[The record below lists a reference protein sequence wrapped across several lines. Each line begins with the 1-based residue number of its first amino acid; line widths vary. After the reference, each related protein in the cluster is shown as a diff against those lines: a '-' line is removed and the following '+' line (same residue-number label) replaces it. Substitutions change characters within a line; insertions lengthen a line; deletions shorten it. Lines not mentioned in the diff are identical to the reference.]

1 MLLVTGNC
9 GCNILFFDFVFFHL
23 KISSVVLNNWKQCLR
38 YHEKVMLMMMAMMRQ
53 ESLPD
58 RYSFECLSAD
68 GVKFFFII
76 VENT

>member
-1 MLLVTGNC
+1 
-9 GCNILFFDFVFFHL
+9 
-23 KISSVVLNNWKQCLR
+23 
-38 YHEKVMLMMMAMMRQ
+38 MAMMRQ

-76 VENT
+76 VENTWFLFEKYTVAPYLLNQDRSDLNFTEATTTSST